1 MDNISGEKA
10 FLIFIFNMLV
20 PTLDQY
26 MDMNMVIRLF
36 RGPAVQ
42 VEISGGKWLP
52 RHEESSNPSHH
63 MFCGIQNYC
72 KLSLKQNVLQ
82 QMFNVN

>member
-10 FLIFIFNMLV
+10 FLILIFNMVV
-20 PTLDQY
+20 PTLDQH
-26 MDMNMVIRLF
+26 MDINMVIRLF
-36 RGPAVQ
+36 RGPADH

-52 RHEESSNPSHH
+52 RHEESSNPFHH

-72 KLSLKQNVLQ
+72 KLSLKQKCITTNV
-82 QMFNVN
+82 